1 MNHQTLLARLATG
14 LALLCLAL
22 PLQAQQYERVDN
34 YQIHY
39 SAVSTSFLTEEV
51 AAEHNIQ
58 RSPAM
63 AVLNVSVLEEL
74 EDGSTRPVNAQVDGQ
89 VGDIGGQAASPL
101 SFRSL
106 RDGDSISQI
115 AVFRI
120 HDDEPMRFELDVR
133 YDRNRE
139 PASVN
144 FIQRFYIN
152 R

>member
-1 MNHQTLLARLATG
+1 MSHRTLLARLATG

-22 PLQAQQYERVDN
+22 PLKAQQYERVDN

-39 SAVSTSFLTEEV
+39 SAVSTSFLSAEV

-58 RSPAM
+58 RNPAM
-63 AVLNVSVLEEL
+63 ALLNVSVLEEL
-74 EDGSTRPVNAQVDGQ
+74 DDGSTRPVNAQVNGK

-106 RDGDSISQI
+106 RDGDSVSQI

-120 HDDEPMRFELDVR
+120 HDDEPMRFDLDVR